1 MGEDSGKLTGWAK
14 TAESVSDAV
23 EESLRKAEVQEVG
36 AKRSNIPK
44 LPKQSVQRRE
54 EEKSLG
60 RGRGRLASSTQQSCP
75 PHMEGAQPW
84 HHISEGK
91 ALFILCFLFSST
103 SRAPPPQ

>member
-1 MGEDSGKLTGWAK
+1 MGEDSRKLTGWAK
-14 TAESVSDAV
+14 TAESGSDAV
-23 EESLRKAEVQEVG
+23 EERQKFRKWE
-36 AKRSNIPK
+36 RSDRTFQRIPK
-44 LPKQSVQRRE
+44 QTVQRRE
-54 EEKSLG
+54 EENSLG

-103 SRAPPPQ
+103 SRVPPPQ